1 MFRSFHSQLPFAF
14 FLIPT
19 ENSGNGEKNLKAND
33 GNYVQVGWLFSLT
46 VLLVV
51 LKNACGLT
59 PVSQSAEELGL
70 GSPMSWIE
78 NLAFNPHPLCHLSN

>member
-14 FLIPT
+14 FLVPI
-19 ENSGNGEKNLKAND
+19 ENSGYGEKNLKAND

-59 PVSQSAEELGL
+59 SGSQSAEELGL
-70 GSPMSWIE
+70 GSPTSWIE